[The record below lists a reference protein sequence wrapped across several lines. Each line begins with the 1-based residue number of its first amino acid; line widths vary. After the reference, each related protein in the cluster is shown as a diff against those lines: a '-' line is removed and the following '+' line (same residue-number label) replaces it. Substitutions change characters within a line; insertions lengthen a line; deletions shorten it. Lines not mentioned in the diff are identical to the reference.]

1 VSPREWSK
9 HRSRIERSASK
20 GSVVLSLDTIF
31 NRGRPYAILRETRT
45 AGALIYTLLSFAGVP
60 LIEIPVFCEKH
71 EEDCFL
77 EFLFLKTRRKAE
89 CAAFGNNPED
99 LIVNAGLVV
108 NDHIDSLAEMKFARK
123 YPVGKSKPTQA
134 VPDVASDFSFS
145 GGKNIEL
152 FGERIVQAG
161 RQIATYRTT
170 RVTRDGKTADAYLFY
185 ANTGE
190 QVAEFTKTNNWKVF
204 NLITLKDNKDHTVR
218 VSGEGTDIHEFAHYL
233 INNFYLH

>member
-1 VSPREWSK
+1 MKHTATVLICIFIITGGASQVSPREWSK

-123 YPVGKSKPTQA
+123 YPVGKSNPLKRFRMWQVTSVLAA
-134 VPDVASDFSFS
+134 VRILNSSVSVSF
-145 GGKNIEL
+145 
-152 FGERIVQAG
+152 RPAG
-161 RQIATYRTT
+161 RSQPTGRLGSPATGRPLMRIYFTRIPASRWPNSQKQTT
-170 RVTRDGKTADAYLFY
+170 GRYSTSSR
-185 ANTGE
+185 
-190 QVAEFTKTNNWKVF
+190 
-204 NLITLKDNKDHTVR
+204 
-218 VSGEGTDIHEFAHYL
+218 
-233 INNFYLH
+233 